1 MGLRIIVSTTSGVPL
16 YEQIVEQIRQQIMA
30 GDIAAGAA
38 LPSLR
43 ALAGELRVSL
53 ITTTRAYNDLA
64 AEGLIINVPGKGS
77 FVAQLDPEEA
87 RRGALERARDGLRHV
102 VGRVRNTGLV
112 SLDEL
117 TAMIAEEW
125 ENEHDRARPGDERP

>member
-1 MGLRIIVSTTSGVPL
+1 MHVIVSPVPGVPL

-30 GDIAAGAA
+30 GELAAGTP

-64 AEGLIINVPGKGS
+64 AEGLIVNVPGKGS
-77 FVAQLDPEEA
+77 FVAQIDPEEA
-87 RRGALERARDGLRHV
+87 RRHCLDRARAEFRQIVERTRHI
-102 VGRVRNTGLV
+102 GLV
-112 SLDEL
+112 SLEEL
-117 TAMIAEEW
+117 TVMLAQEW
-125 ENEHDRARPGDERP
+125 ER

>member
-1 MGLRIIVSTTSGVPL
+1 MRVIVSQASGVPL

-30 GDIAAGAA
+30 GELPAGAA

-64 AEGLIINVPGKGS
+64 AEGLIVNVPGKGS
-77 FVAQLDPEEA
+77 FVAQIDPDEA
-87 RRGALERARDGLRHV
+87 RRSSLERTRAELRQIVARTRH
-102 VGRVRNTGLV
+102 TGLV
-112 SLDEL
+112 SLEEL
-117 TAMIAEEW
+117 TAMLAEEW
-125 ENEHDRARPGDERP
+125 ER